1 MTCGILCPMGKW
13 EWKFTC
19 PDGESNCPG
28 RWDGPFVSF
37 EINLCVWA
45 LSLKTADFDSI
56 SVPFVDKN
64 CILCYRGNLFV
75 LSLLDNRT
83 WKASQDAFGRN
94 STVVIGWKRRHHQ
107 STSDSGSWKFAFR
120 FISSI
125 FIVFKCCYTFFLL
138 DSKLEGLPCPA
149 FRATLYM
156 YAHVREHLTM
166 KLPILLFY
174 LSFLTHSLII
184 FMSSLESSQLASIF
198 DSLNS

>member
-1 MTCGILCPMGKW
+1 M
-13 EWKFTC
+13 
-19 PDGESNCPG
+19 
-28 RWDGPFVSF
+28 
-37 EINLCVWA
+37 
-45 LSLKTADFDSI
+45 
-56 SVPFVDKN
+56 
-64 CILCYRGNLFV
+64 
-75 LSLLDNRT
+75 SLLDNRT
-83 WKASQDAFGRN
+83 WKASQDALGRN

-125 FIVFKCCYTFFLL
+125 FIVFKCCKVKCCYMYTFFLL
-138 DSKLEGLPCPA
+138 DSKLEGPLCPA

-174 LSFLTHSLII
+174 LSFFTHSLII

-198 DSLNS
+198 DCLNS